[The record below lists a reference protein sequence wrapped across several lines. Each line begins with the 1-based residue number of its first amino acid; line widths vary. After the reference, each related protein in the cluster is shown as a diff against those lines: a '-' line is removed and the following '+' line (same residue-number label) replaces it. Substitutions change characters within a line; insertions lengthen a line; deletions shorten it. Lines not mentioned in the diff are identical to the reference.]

1 MSPLAR
7 FFHAVAG
14 LVRWGENRGGMFV
27 AIAGAGHDGKPVERS
42 WHLVAEGEDGPFIPS
57 MAIAA
62 IVRRGLDGRW
72 PEAGAP
78 PATGHLELADYAPV
92 FPPRA
97 LFTRPRPA
105 P

>member
-72 PEAGAP
+72 PEAG
-78 PATGHLELADYAPV
+78 G
-92 FPPRA
+92 
-97 LFTRPRPA
+97 RPA
-105 P
+105 AGEPELGQSPPGFARRAVFTGRL

>member
-72 PEAGAP
+72 PEAGARP
-78 PATGHLELADYAPV
+78 GTGGPE
-92 FPPRA
+92 PPRSPP
-97 LFTRPRPA
+97 RSPRPA
-105 P
+105 PFPR